1 MNPSANVQLPVC
13 FASAWR
19 TAMKWS
25 VSSSSRPESAPA
37 SISSIVAK
45 VGAISSGL
53 AALAQRRQV
62 LRELE
67 HDQIAARIP

>member
-1 MNPSANVQLPVC
+1 
-13 FASAWR
+13 
-19 TAMKWS
+19 MKWS